1 MVERNFIVGFKSQ
14 ISDNLFLKLET
25 KNDYLCHPKPKDMR
39 PKLLLFVLC
48 LLFLAGTPL
57 AGFAQAPGQ
66 RDLLERAYDTK
77 SYDLL
82 EQFFGNWQK
91 EYADNEA
98 KAPDKW
104 VAEAHKVFT
113 AMISPDISSKIGVEV
128 LGPVLIVQNMLDKIG
143 YVNKKSMAFQKGD
156 LDNTVYITVDTAI
169 DFRPKYQIEGLT
181 TVYLTEG
188 YKTIVNDYI
197 STFIL
202 PPLEISTFDDRE
214 LMELDS
220 IWTVTGNEKE
230 PYDFEEAKLQ
240 EELERIFFLRDY
252 AGSIYCPH
260 MFGPTTIV
268 PLITIRE
275 IVFDR
280 SLHYAVVVY
289 SQCISG
295 GTVVLKK
302 VKNKWTFDHDYDY
315 WIE

>member
-1 MVERNFIVGFKSQ
+1 
-14 ISDNLFLKLET
+14 
-25 KNDYLCHPKPKDMR
+25 MR
-39 PKLLLFVLC
+39 PKLLLLALC
-48 LLFLAGTPL
+48 LLILIDTPL
-57 AGFAQAPGQ
+57 AGFAQSEGQ

-82 EQFFGNWQK
+82 GQFFNNWQK

-98 KAPDKW
+98 VVPDKW
-104 VAEAHKVFT
+104 VAEAHKVFA
-113 AMISPDISSKIGVEV
+113 AMLRPDISSEIGIEV
-128 LGPVLIVQNMLDKIG
+128 LGPVLIVQSTLNQVG
-143 YVNKKSMAFQKGD
+143 YVNKKSKDFQKGD
-156 LDNTVYITVDTAI
+156 LDKTVYITVDSAI

-197 STFIL
+197 STVIL
-202 PPLEISTFDDRE
+202 PPLEIETFDNWE
-214 LMELDS
+214 LTESDS
-220 IWTVTGNEKE
+220 ILTVTGNEKE
-230 PYDFEEAKLQ
+230 PYDEFEARLQ
-240 EELERIFFLRDY
+240 AEFERSLFLRDY

-260 MFGPTTIV
+260 MFGPSTIV
-268 PLITIRE
+268 PFFTIDE

-289 SQCISG
+289 RQCISG

-302 VKNKWTFDHDYDY
+302 VKNKWTFDHFYEY

>member
-1 MVERNFIVGFKSQ
+1 MRIIDKVAIFATEKSPRMKKRLY
-14 ISDNLFLKLET
+14 ILTF
-25 KNDYLCHPKPKDMR
+25 M
-39 PKLLLFVLC
+39 LLVAAFGLY
-48 LLFLAGTPL
+48 
-57 AGFAQAPGQ
+57 AQSEGQ

-82 EQFFGNWQK
+82 GQFFDNWQK

-98 KAPDKW
+98 EAPDKW
-104 VAEAHKVFT
+104 VAEAHKVFA
-113 AMISPDISSKIGVEV
+113 AMLRPDISSKIGIDV
-128 LGPVLIVQNMLDKIG
+128 LGPMLIVQSTLNQVG
-143 YVNKKSMAFQKGD
+143 YVNKKSKDFQKGD
-156 LDNTVYITVDTAI
+156 LDKTVYVTIDSAV

-202 PPLEISTFDDRE
+202 PPLEIETFDNWE
-214 LMELDS
+214 LTETDS

-230 PYDFEEAKLQ
+230 PYDYEEAKLQ

-268 PLITIRE
+268 PLITIHE

-289 SQCISG
+289 RQCISG

-302 VKNKWTFDHDYDY
+302 VKNKWTFDHFYKY
-315 WIE
+315 WIV

>member
-1 MVERNFIVGFKSQ
+1 
-14 ISDNLFLKLET
+14 
-25 KNDYLCHPKPKDMR
+25 MR
-39 PKLLLFVLC
+39 PKLLLLALC
-48 LLFLAGTPL
+48 LLYLVDTPL
-57 AGFAQAPGQ
+57 AGFAQSEGQ

-82 EQFFGNWQK
+82 EQFFDNWQK
-91 EYADNEA
+91 EYTDNEA
-98 KAPDKW
+98 EAPDKW
-104 VAEAHKVFT
+104 VAEAHKVFA
-113 AMISPDISSKIGVEV
+113 AMLRPDISSEIGIEV
-128 LGPVLIVQNMLDKIG
+128 LGPVLIVQSTLDQVG
-143 YVNKKSMAFQKGD
+143 YVNKKSKDFQKGD
-156 LDNTVYITVDTAI
+156 LDKTVYVTVDSAI

-188 YKTIVNDYI
+188 YKTIVNDYLA
-197 STFIL
+197 TFIL
-202 PPLEISTFDDRE
+202 PPLEIETFDDRE
-214 LMELDS
+214 LTETDS

-230 PYDFEEAKLQ
+230 PYDFEEAKLE
-240 EELERIFFLRDY
+240 EELKRIFFLRDY
-252 AGSIYCPH
+252 AGRLYCPH

-268 PLITIRE
+268 PFFTIHK

-302 VKNKWTFDHDYDY
+302 VKDKWIFDLQYEL

>member
-1 MVERNFIVGFKSQ
+1 
-14 ISDNLFLKLET
+14 
-25 KNDYLCHPKPKDMR
+25 MR
-39 PKLLLFVLC
+39 PKLLLLALC
-48 LLFLAGTPL
+48 LLYLVDTPL
-57 AGFAQAPGQ
+57 AGFAQSEGQ

-82 EQFFGNWQK
+82 EQFFDNWQK
-91 EYADNEA
+91 EYTDNEA
-98 KAPDKW
+98 EAPDKW
-104 VAEAHKVFT
+104 VAEAHKVFA
-113 AMISPDISSKIGVEV
+113 AMLRPDISSKIGIEV
-128 LGPVLIVQNMLDKIG
+128 LGPVLVVQSTLDKIG

-156 LDNTVYITVDTAI
+156 LDKTVYVTVDSAI

-181 TVYLTEG
+181 AVYLTEG
-188 YKTIVNDYI
+188 YKTIVNDYLT
-197 STFIL
+197 TFIL
-202 PPLEISTFDDRE
+202 PPLEIETFDDWE
-214 LMELDS
+214 MTETDS
-220 IWTVTGNEKE
+220 IWNITGNENE
-230 PYDFEEAKLQ
+230 LYDFEEAKLQ

-268 PLITIRE
+268 PLITIHE

-289 SQCISG
+289 RQCISG

-302 VKNKWTFDHDYDY
+302 VNNKWTFNHCYEY

>member
-1 MVERNFIVGFKSQ
+1 
-14 ISDNLFLKLET
+14 
-25 KNDYLCHPKPKDMR
+25 MR
-39 PKLLLFVLC
+39 PKLLLLALC
-48 LLFLAGTPL
+48 LLYLVDTPL
-57 AGFAQAPGQ
+57 AGFAQSEGQ

-82 EQFFGNWQK
+82 EQFFDNWQK

-98 KAPDKW
+98 EAPDKW
-104 VAEAHKVFT
+104 VAEAHKVFA
-113 AMISPDISSKIGVEV
+113 AMLRPDISSEIGIEV
-128 LGPVLIVQNMLDKIG
+128 LGPVLVVQSTLDKIG

-156 LDNTVYITVDTAI
+156 LDKTVYVTVDSAI

-181 TVYLTEG
+181 AVYLTEG
-188 YKTIVNDYI
+188 YKTIVNDYFT
-197 STFIL
+197 TFIL
-202 PPLEISTFDDRE
+202 PPLEIETFDDWE
-214 LMELDS
+214 MTETDS
-220 IWTVTGNEKE
+220 IWNITGNEKE
-230 PYDFEEAKLQ
+230 PYDLEEAKLQ

-268 PLITIRE
+268 PLITIHE

-289 SQCISG
+289 RQCISG

-302 VKNKWTFDHDYDY
+302 VNNKWTFNHCYEY

>member
-1 MVERNFIVGFKSQ
+1 MKI
-14 ISDNLFLKLET
+14 ET
-25 KNDYLCHPKPKDMR
+25 EKILLLPSKKNVMR
-39 PKLLLFVLC
+39 HKLLLYALC

-57 AGFAQAPGQ
+57 AGSAQDPGQ
-66 RDLLERAYDTK
+66 RELLERAYDTK
-77 SYDLL
+77 SYVLL
-82 EQFFGNWQK
+82 EQFFDNWQK

-98 KAPDKW
+98 EAPDKW
-104 VAEAHKVFT
+104 VAEAHKVFA
-113 AMISPDISSKIGVEV
+113 AMLRPDISSEIGIEV
-128 LGPVLIVQNMLDKIG
+128 LGPVLVVQSTLDKIG

-156 LDNTVYITVDTAI
+156 LDKTVYVTVDSAI

-181 TVYLTEG
+181 AVYLTEG
-188 YKTIVNDYI
+188 YKTIVNDYLT
-197 STFIL
+197 TFML
-202 PPLEISTFDDRE
+202 PPLEIETFDDWE
-214 LMELDS
+214 LVEKDG
-220 IWTVTGNEKE
+220 IVTITGNEKE

-252 AGSIYCPH
+252 AGRIYCPH

-268 PLITIRE
+268 PFFTIHK

-302 VKNKWTFDHDYDY
+302 VKNKWIFDHQYEL

>member
-1 MVERNFIVGFKSQ
+1 MIR
-14 ISDNLFLKLET
+14 
-25 KNDYLCHPKPKDMR
+25 KPLY
-39 PKLLLFVLC
+39 PLLLALC
-48 LLFLAGTPL
+48 LLILIDTPF
-57 AGFAQAPGQ
+57 AGFAQSEGQ

-82 EQFFGNWQK
+82 EQFFDNWQK

-98 KAPDKW
+98 EAPDKW
-104 VAEAHKVFT
+104 VAEAHKVFA
-113 AMISPDISSKIGVEV
+113 AMLRPDVSSKIGIEV
-128 LGPVLIVQNMLDKIG
+128 LGPVLIVQSTLDQVG
-143 YVNKKSMAFQKGD
+143 YVNKKSKDFQKGD
-156 LDNTVYITVDTAI
+156 LDKTVYVTVDSAI

-188 YKTIVNDYI
+188 YKTIVNDYLT
-197 STFIL
+197 TFIL
-202 PPLEISTFDDRE
+202 PPLEIETFDDRE
-214 LMELDS
+214 LTETDS
-220 IWTVTGNEKE
+220 VWTVTGNEKK

-260 MFGPTTIV
+260 MFGPSTIV
-268 PLITIRE
+268 PLFTIDE

-302 VKNKWTFDHDYDY
+302 VKNKWIFDHQYEW

>member
-1 MVERNFIVGFKSQ
+1 
-14 ISDNLFLKLET
+14 
-25 KNDYLCHPKPKDMR
+25 MR
-39 PKLLLFVLC
+39 PKLLLLALC
-48 LLFLAGTPL
+48 LLYLVDTPL
-57 AGFAQAPGQ
+57 AGFAQSEGQ
-66 RDLLERAYDTK
+66 QDLLERAYDTK

-82 EQFFGNWQK
+82 EQFFDNWQK

-98 KAPDKW
+98 EAPDKW
-104 VAEAHKVFT
+104 VAEAHKVFA
-113 AMISPDISSKIGVEV
+113 AMLRPDVSSKIGIEV
-128 LGPVLIVQNMLDKIG
+128 LGPVLIVQSTLDEIG
-143 YVNKKSMAFQKGD
+143 YVTKKSKDFQKGD
-156 LDNTVYITVDTAI
+156 LDKTAYVTVDSAI

-188 YKTIVNDYI
+188 YKTIINDYLT
-197 STFIL
+197 TFVL
-202 PPLEISTFDDRE
+202 PPLEIETFDDRE
-214 LMELDS
+214 ITETDS
-220 IWTVTGNEKE
+220 IWTITGNENE
-230 PYDFEEAKLQ
+230 LYDFEEAKLQ

-268 PLITIRE
+268 PLITIHE

-289 SQCISG
+289 RQCISG

-302 VKNKWTFDHDYDY
+302 VNNKWTFNHCYEY

>member
-1 MVERNFIVGFKSQ
+1 M
-14 ISDNLFLKLET
+14 KLET
-25 KNDYLCHPKPKDMR
+25 EKMLFLPPKPKDMR
-39 PKLLLFVLC
+39 PKPLLLVLC

-57 AGFAQAPGQ
+57 AGLAQSESQ

-77 SYDLL
+77 SYVLL
-82 EQFFGNWQK
+82 EQFFDNWQK
-91 EYADNEA
+91 EYTDNEA
-98 KAPDKW
+98 EAPDKW
-104 VAEAHKVFT
+104 VAEAHKVFA
-113 AMISPDISSKIGVEV
+113 AMLRPDISSEIGIEV
-128 LGPVLIVQNMLDKIG
+128 LGPVLVVQSTLDKIG

-156 LDNTVYITVDTAI
+156 LDKTVYVTVDSAI

-188 YKTIVNDYI
+188 YKTIVNDYLT
-197 STFIL
+197 TFML
-202 PPLEISTFDDRE
+202 PSLEIETFDD
-214 LMELDS
+214 L
-220 IWTVTGNEKE
+220 
-230 PYDFEEAKLQ
+230 EEAKLQ

-252 AGSIYCPH
+252 AGRLYCPH

-268 PLITIRE
+268 PFFTIHK

-302 VKNKWTFDHDYDY
+302 VKDKWIFDHQYEL

>member
-1 MVERNFIVGFKSQ
+1 M
-14 ISDNLFLKLET
+14 KLET
-25 KNDYLCHPKPKDMR
+25 EKILLLPSKKNVMR
-39 PKLLLFVLC
+39 TKLLLYALC
-48 LLFLAGTPL
+48 LLLLAGTPL
-57 AGFAQAPGQ
+57 AGSAQDPGQ
-66 RDLLERAYDTK
+66 RELLERAYDTK
-77 SYDLL
+77 TYVLL
-82 EQFFGNWQK
+82 EQFFDNWQK

-98 KAPDKW
+98 EASDKW
-104 VAEAHKVFT
+104 VAEAHKVFA
-113 AMISPDISSKIGVEV
+113 AMLRPDISSKIGIEV
-128 LGPVLIVQNMLDKIG
+128 LGPVLVVQSTLDKIG

-156 LDNTVYITVDTAI
+156 LDKTVYVTVDSAI

-181 TVYLTEG
+181 AVYLTEG
-188 YKTIVNDYI
+188 YKTIVNDYLT
-197 STFIL
+197 TFIL
-202 PPLEISTFDDRE
+202 PPLEIETFDDWE
-214 LMELDS
+214 LVEKDG
-220 IWTVTGNEKE
+220 IVTITGNEKE

-252 AGSIYCPH
+252 AGRIYCPH

-268 PLITIRE
+268 PFFTIHK

-302 VKNKWTFDHDYDY
+302 VKNKWIFDHQYEW

>member
-1 MVERNFIVGFKSQ
+1 MIR
-14 ISDNLFLKLET
+14 
-25 KNDYLCHPKPKDMR
+25 KPLY
-39 PKLLLFVLC
+39 PLLFALC
-48 LLFLAGTPL
+48 FLFLAGTPL
-57 AGFAQAPGQ
+57 VGFAQSEGQ

-82 EQFFGNWQK
+82 GQFFDNWQK

-98 KAPDKW
+98 EVSDKW
-104 VAEAHKVFT
+104 VAEAHKVFA
-113 AMISPDISSKIGVEV
+113 AMLRPDISSKIGIEV
-128 LGPVLIVQNMLDKIG
+128 LGPVLIVQSTLDKVG

-156 LDNTVYITVDTAI
+156 LDKTVYVTVDSAI

-181 TVYLTEG
+181 AVYLTEG
-188 YKTIVNDYI
+188 YKTIVNDYLT
-197 STFIL
+197 TFIL
-202 PPLEISTFDDRE
+202 PPLEIETFDDWE
-214 LMELDS
+214 LTETDS
-220 IWTVTGNEKE
+220 IWNITGNEKE
-230 PYDFEEAKLQ
+230 PYDLEEAKLQ
-240 EELERIFFLRDY
+240 EELERIFFLRDS

-268 PLITIRE
+268 PLITIHE

-289 SQCISG
+289 RQCISG

-302 VKNKWTFDHDYDY
+302 VKNKWTFDHFYEY

>member
-1 MVERNFIVGFKSQ
+1 
-14 ISDNLFLKLET
+14 
-25 KNDYLCHPKPKDMR
+25 MR
-39 PKLLLFVLC
+39 PKLLLLALC
-48 LLFLAGTPL
+48 MLYLVDTPL
-57 AGFAQAPGQ
+57 AGFAQSEGQ

-82 EQFFGNWQK
+82 EQFFDNWQK

-98 KAPDKW
+98 EAPDKW
-104 VAEAHKVFT
+104 VAEAHKVFA
-113 AMISPDISSKIGVEV
+113 AMLRPDISSEIGIDV
-128 LGPVLIVQNMLDKIG
+128 LGPMLIVQSTLNQVG
-143 YVNKKSMAFQKGD
+143 YVNKKSKDFQKGD
-156 LDNTVYITVDTAI
+156 LDKTVYITVDSAI

-188 YKTIVNDYI
+188 YKTIVNDYLA
-197 STFIL
+197 TFIL
-202 PPLEISTFDDRE
+202 PPLEIETFDDRE
-214 LMELDS
+214 ITETDS
-220 IWTVTGNEKE
+220 IWTITGNENE
-230 PYDFEEAKLQ
+230 LYDFEEAKLQ

-268 PLITIRE
+268 PLITIHE

-289 SQCISG
+289 RQCISG

-302 VKNKWTFDHDYDY
+302 VNNKWTFNHCYEY

>member
-1 MVERNFIVGFKSQ
+1 MKKRLYILTFMLLAAAFGLHAQ
-14 ISDNLFLKLET
+14 SD
-25 KNDYLCHPKPKDMR
+25 
-39 PKLLLFVLC
+39 
-48 LLFLAGTPL
+48 
-57 AGFAQAPGQ
+57 GQ

-77 SYDLL
+77 SYVLL
-82 EQFFGNWQK
+82 EQFFDNWQK

-98 KAPDKW
+98 EAPDKW
-104 VAEAHKVFT
+104 VAEAHKVFV
-113 AMISPDISSKIGVEV
+113 AMLRPDISSEIGIEV
-128 LGPVLIVQNMLDKIG
+128 LGPVLILQNSLDIIG
-143 YVNKKSMAFQKGD
+143 CVNKKSTAFKDGD
-156 LDNTVYITVDTAI
+156 LDKTIYVTVDSAI

-188 YKTIVNDYI
+188 YKTIVNDYLT
-197 STFIL
+197 TFML
-202 PPLEISTFDDRE
+202 PPLEIETFDDRE
-214 LMELDS
+214 LTETDS
-220 IWTVTGNEKE
+220 VWTVTGNEKK

-260 MFGPTTIV
+260 MFGPSTIV
-268 PLITIRE
+268 PLFTIDE

-302 VKNKWTFDHDYDY
+302 VKNKWIFDHQYEW

>member
-1 MVERNFIVGFKSQ
+1 
-14 ISDNLFLKLET
+14 
-25 KNDYLCHPKPKDMR
+25 MR
-39 PKLLLFVLC
+39 PKPILLALS
-48 LLFLAGTPL
+48 LLFLVGTPL
-57 AGFAQAPGQ
+57 AGFAQSEGQ
-66 RDLLERAYDTK
+66 RDLLERAYDTR

-82 EQFFGNWQK
+82 GKFFDNWQK
-91 EYADNEA
+91 EYTDNEA
-98 KAPDKW
+98 EAPDKW
-104 VAEAHKVFT
+104 VAEAHKVFA
-113 AMISPDISSKIGVEV
+113 AMLRPDISSKIGIEV
-128 LGPVLIVQNMLDKIG
+128 LGPVLIVQSTLDEMG
-143 YVNKKSMAFQKGD
+143 YVNKKSKDFQKGD
-156 LDNTVYITVDTAI
+156 LDKTVYVTVDSAI

-188 YKTIVNDYI
+188 YKTIVNDYLA
-197 STFIL
+197 TFIL

-268 PLITIRE
+268 PLITIHE